1 LRSRSIEVVENE
13 TIALLGPPFMARGA
27 VGWRKWAMAYRIKQI
42 FLRSAMGIMTG
53 DARFRPRPDP
63 LMGVG
68 KICGIL
74 FVAFGAELTA

>member
-1 LRSRSIEVVENE
+1 
-13 TIALLGPPFMARGA
+13 
-27 VGWRKWAMAYRIKQI
+27 MAYRIKQI

-53 DARFRPRPDP
+53 DARFRSRPDP

-68 KICGIL
+68 KICTIL